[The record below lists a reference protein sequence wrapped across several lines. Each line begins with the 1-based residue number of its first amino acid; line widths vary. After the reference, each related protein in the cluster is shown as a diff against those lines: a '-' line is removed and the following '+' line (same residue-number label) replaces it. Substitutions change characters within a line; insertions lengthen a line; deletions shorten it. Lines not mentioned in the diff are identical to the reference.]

1 VSTAFKE
8 VLNMK
13 EVFTTNL
20 LLINGLYRRQNFF
33 LLSSPV
39 RDEEEKQRRTT
50 GDEKRKKL
58 SNIYISLLLIELRL
72 PTSFNSQTSLK
83 AIGRTNGSFPAR
95 ASPDAT
101 GNSRTTAHSLF
112 KRRRFFSHHN
122 FIAFGDAL

>member
-58 SNIYISLLLIELRL
+58 SNIYISLLLIELTL
-72 PTSFNSQTSLK
+72 LTSFNSQTSLK
-83 AIGRTNGSFPAR
+83 AIGSIATKTVTRTNSGSR
-95 ASPDAT
+95 SAS
-101 GNSRTTAHSLF
+101 GSRQFAQVTQ
-112 KRRRFFSHHN
+112 
-122 FIAFGDAL
+122 